1 MGIPNLKC
9 EICNANYNV
18 QLNRKLNFTWTILA
32 TRTTCYHCM
41 ESCILLISLAGML
54 YAVFNLGTSFNEAP
68 ELEKILLVILCVCT
82 GLMTVLAIVK
92 IYKRWV
98 YDVGTV

>member
-1 MGIPNLKC
+1 
-9 EICNANYNV
+9 
-18 QLNRKLNFTWTILA
+18 
-32 TRTTCYHCM
+32 M

-98 YDVGTV
+98 YDVGTVELEIVNRNQTRRRNFPIVGQFVNGVR